1 MFHMRAFYSGHFVL
15 PLPPGHRF
23 PMGRYVL
30 LREQLERQLPEVEM
44 LEEPRASDG
53 ELALGPRA
61 AMDLRHQR
69 GHC

>member
-1 MFHMRAFYSGHFVL
+1 
-15 PLPPGHRF
+15 
-23 PMGRYVL
+23 MGRYVL

-44 LEEPRASDG
+44 LEAPRASDG